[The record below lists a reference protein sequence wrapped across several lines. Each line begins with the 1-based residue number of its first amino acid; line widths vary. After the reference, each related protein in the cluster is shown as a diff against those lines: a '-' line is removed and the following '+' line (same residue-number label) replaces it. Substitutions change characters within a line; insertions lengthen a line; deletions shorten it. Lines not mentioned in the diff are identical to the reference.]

1 MPKFSNRSEQRLLE
15 CHPLIQEVMNEAI
28 KYVDFMIVCGYRGKE
43 DQDRAYREGKS
54 NVTFPNSKHNNAPSL
69 AVDIAPYPTLYS
81 NEYEFWYVAGVIM
94 SIAKQLQIPLRWG
107 GRWKTLR
114 DTPHFELEI

>member
-1 MPKFSNRSEQRLLE
+1 MPKFSDRSKLRLLE

-54 NVTFPNSKHNNAPSL
+54 NVTFPNSKHNNSPSL

-94 SIAKQLQIPLRWG
+94 CIAKQLQIPLRWG